1 MAGRPFFLHH
11 ISGTAVALLLVAL
24 LSQLPTTT
32 RALPVSEMIST
43 MKSNGIYYVHM
54 ERLFALD
61 GTKDISGVTIL
72 VPRSG
77 NIPDGET
84 YASHDNTTRKYNQA
98 IADALTLMYAASNS
112 ETRWTAASQKLL
124 SPAVTKVLLDIWK
137 FQIVNQY
144 IPPSVA
150 KQKYSSGGPI
160 AAASRGAEASDS
172 PPIQPPAQRRRLW
185 SPSSS
190 ENVFVPPTF
199 DEPADEDGVD
209 AAAARA
215 ADDPEAFMARMSDSS
230 GIDEHTPSLP
240 APHSAMPAFPCPS
253 LAVLNFFQHTHY
265 VPAPHSAIPQS
276 PCHSF
281 SPMRFPH
288 APGPAFWFSSPTLPL
303 PAIPSLPCASL
314 SRLAPHS
321 GFPVPLYLSLPF
333 RLSPALP
340 SRALPRIL
348 VFQSHSSSPCHS
360 VSPLRFP
367 HAPCPA
373 FWFSS
378 PTLPLPA
385 IPSLPCASLTRRA
398 PHSGFPVPLYLSL
411 PFLLSPAL
419 PSRALPRILVFQS
432 HSTSP
437 CHSVSP
443 LRFPHAPC
451 PAFWFSSPTLP
462 LPAIPSLPCASLT
475 RLAPHSGFP
484 VPLYLSLP
492 FLLSHALPSRA
503 GPRILVFHSHSTSPC
518 HSFSPLRFPHA
529 PCPAFWFSSP
539 TLPLHAIP
547 SLPYA
552 SLSRLAPHS
561 GFPVPLFLSLPFLL
575 SPALPSRTL
584 PRILVF
590 QSHSTSP
597 CHSFSPLRFPLT
609 PCPAFWFSSPTLPL
623 PAIPSLPCASLSHLA
638 PHSGFPVP
646 LLLSMPFLLSPTLPS
661 HALPR
666 ILVFQSHSSSP
677 CHSFSPLRF
686 PLAPCPAFW
695 FSSPTPPLHAI
706 PSLPYAS
713 LSRLAPHSGFPVPLF
728 LSLPFLLSPALPSR
742 TLPRI
747 LVFQSHST
755 SPCHSFSP
763 LRFPLAPCPAFWFSS
778 PTLPLPAIPSLPYAS
793 LSRLAPHSG
802 FPVPLYLSMPF
813 LLSPTLPSHA
823 LPRILVF
830 HSSSPCHSFSPLRFP
845 LAPCPAFWFSSPTP
859 PLHAIPSLP
868 YASLSRLAPHSGF
881 PVPLFLSLPFLLSP
895 ALPSRTLPRILV
907 FQSHSTSPCHSFSPL
922 RFPHAPCPAFWFSSP
937 TLPLHAIP
945 SLPYASLSRLAPHS
959 GFPVPLFLSLPF
971 LLSPALLSII
981 WPYSQSLFPT
991 PQQDRLRIDDVVA
1004 TLILSSDETIADGR
1018 GKAKGHPIYMSLG
1031 NIHHEDRWKPY
1042 GHALIATLPEFPAE
1056 YTSVDRLQI
1065 FQYVLHLVLQP
1076 LKDASHV

>member
-1 MAGRPFFLHH
+1 M
-11 ISGTAVALLLVAL
+11 SLLPIL
-24 LSQLPTTT
+24 LYH
-32 RALPVSEMIST
+32 
-43 MKSNGIYYVHM
+43 N
-54 ERLFALD
+54 
-61 GTKDISGVTIL
+61 
-72 VPRSG
+72 
-77 NIPDGET
+77 
-84 YASHDNTTRKYNQA
+84 
-98 IADALTLMYAASNS
+98 
-112 ETRWTAASQKLL
+112 
-124 SPAVTKVLLDIWK
+124 
-137 FQIVNQY
+137 
-144 IPPSVA
+144 
-150 KQKYSSGGPI
+150 
-160 AAASRGAEASDS
+160 
-172 PPIQPPAQRRRLW
+172 
-185 SPSSS
+185 
-190 ENVFVPPTF
+190 
-199 DEPADEDGVD
+199 
-209 AAAARA
+209 
-215 ADDPEAFMARMSDSS
+215 
-230 GIDEHTPSLP
+230 
-240 APHSAMPAFPCPS
+240 
-253 LAVLNFFQHTHY
+253 
-265 VPAPHSAIPQS
+265 
-276 PCHSF
+276 
-281 SPMRFPH
+281 
-288 APGPAFWFSSPTLPL
+288 
-303 PAIPSLPCASL
+303 
-314 SRLAPHS
+314 
-321 GFPVPLYLSLPF
+321 
-333 RLSPALP
+333 
-340 SRALPRIL
+340 
-348 VFQSHSSSPCHS
+348 
-360 VSPLRFP
+360 
-367 HAPCPA
+367 
-373 FWFSS
+373 
-378 PTLPLPA
+378 LPA

-518 HSFSPLRFPHA
+518 HSFSPLRFPLA

-539 TLPLHAIP
+539 TLPLPAIP
-547 SLPYA
+547 SLPCA
-552 SLSRLAPHS
+552 SLTRLAPHS
-561 GFPVPLFLSLPFLL
+561 GFPVPLFLSLPFRLSPALPSRALPRILVFQSHSTSPCHSFSPMRFPHAPGPAFWFSTPTLPLPAIPSLPCASLSRLAPHSGFPVPLYLSLPFRLSPALPSRALPRILVFQSHSSSPCHSVSPLRFPHAPCPAFWFSSPTLPLPAIPSLPCASLTRRAPHSGFPVPLYLSLPFLL
-575 SPALPSRTL
+575 SPALPSRAL

-646 LLLSMPFLLSPTLPS
+646 LYLSMPFLLSPTLPSHALPRILVFQSHSSSPCHSFSPLRFPLAPCPAFWFSSPTLPLPAIPSLPYASLSRLAPHSGFPVPLYLSMPFLLSPTLPS

-747 LVFQSHST
+747 LVFQSHS
-755 SPCHSFSP
+755 
-763 LRFPLAPCPAFWFSS
+763 
-778 PTLPLPAIPSLPYAS
+778 
-793 LSRLAPHSG
+793 
-802 FPVPLYLSMPF
+802 
-813 LLSPTLPSHA
+813 
-823 LPRILVF
+823 
-830 HSSSPCHSFSPLRFP
+830 SSPCHSFSPLRFP
-845 LAPCPAFWFSSPTP
+845 LTPCPAFWFSSPTP

-868 YASLSRLAPHSGF
+868 YASLSRLAPHS
-881 PVPLFLSLPFLLSP
+881 VPLYLSLPFLLSP
-895 ALPSRTLPRILV
+895 ALPSRALPRILV

-922 RFPHAPCPAFWFSSP
+922 RFPLTPCPAFWFSGP
-937 TLPLHAIP
+937 TLPLPAIP
-945 SLPYASLSRLAPHS
+945 SLPCASFNNL
-959 GFPVPLFLSLPF
+959 
-971 LLSPALLSII
+971 ALLS
-981 WPYSQSLFPT
+981 
-991 PQQDRLRIDDVVA
+991 DRLGIDDVVA

>member
-1 MAGRPFFLHH
+1 MARNDSAVSPRLFRGRAMILLL
-11 ISGTAVALLLVAL
+11 ALLIPD
-24 LSQLPTTT
+24 PTGLETGRT
-32 RALPVSEMIST
+32 GGGTGHFAEALPFILP
-43 MKSNGIYYVHM
+43 
-54 ERLFALD
+54 R
-61 GTKDISGVTIL
+61 IL
-72 VPRSG
+72 VFQ
-77 NIPDGET
+77 
-84 YASHDNTTRKYNQA
+84 SH
-98 IADALTLMYAASNS
+98 
-112 ETRWTAASQKLL
+112 
-124 SPAVTKVLLDIWK
+124 
-137 FQIVNQY
+137 
-144 IPPSVA
+144 
-150 KQKYSSGGPI
+150 SS
-160 AAASRGAEASDS
+160 
-172 PPIQPPAQRRRLW
+172 
-185 SPSSS
+185 
-190 ENVFVPPTF
+190 
-199 DEPADEDGVD
+199 
-209 AAAARA
+209 
-215 ADDPEAFMARMSDSS
+215 
-230 GIDEHTPSLP
+230 
-240 APHSAMPAFPCPS
+240 
-253 LAVLNFFQHTHY
+253 
-265 VPAPHSAIPQS
+265 S

-281 SPMRFPH
+281 SPLRFPL
-288 APGPAFWFSSPTLPL
+288 APCPAFCPTLPL
-303 PAIPSLPCASL
+303 PAIPSLLCASL
-314 SRLAPHS
+314 SHLAPHS
-321 GFPVPLYLSLPF
+321 GFPVPLLLSMPF
-333 RLSPALP
+333 LLSPTLP
-340 SRALPRIL
+340 SHALPRIL

-360 VSPLRFP
+360 FSPLRFP
-367 HAPCPA
+367 LAPCPA

-385 IPSLPCASLTRRA
+385 IPSLP
-398 PHSGFPVPLYLSL
+398 Y
-411 PFLLSPAL
+411 
-419 PSRALPRILVFQS
+419 
-432 HSTSP
+432 
-437 CHSVSP
+437 
-443 LRFPHAPC
+443 
-451 PAFWFSSPTLP
+451 
-462 LPAIPSLPCASLT
+462 
-475 RLAPHSGFP
+475 
-484 VPLYLSLP
+484 
-492 FLLSHALPSRA
+492 
-503 GPRILVFHSHSTSPC
+503 
-518 HSFSPLRFPHA
+518 
-529 PCPAFWFSSP
+529 
-539 TLPLHAIP
+539 
-547 SLPYA
+547 
-552 SLSRLAPHS
+552 
-561 GFPVPLFLSLPFLL
+561 
-575 SPALPSRTL
+575 
-584 PRILVF
+584 
-590 QSHSTSP
+590 
-597 CHSFSPLRFPLT
+597 
-609 PCPAFWFSSPTLPL
+609 
-623 PAIPSLPCASLSHLA
+623 ASLSHLA

-991 PQQDRLRIDDVVA
+991 PQQDRLGIDDVVA